1 MEEHVSNPDSA
12 TKQNRFSVITKYLRG
27 YKRYLVAGAIA
38 LILTNGLMLTIPYIS
53 KIVVDLLESDA
64 PLSDIGFWALAMIAL
79 SVAAGVFRFLTRRT
93 IIWMS
98 RKLEADLRGELV
110 AHLLTLSPSF
120 YDNNRTGDLM
130 VRVTSDIEAVR
141 MMVGPGIMHIANT
154 IITILITI
162 PMMIFLSPALTLYAL
177 APAIVLPFAVNKLG
191 NLVHQK
197 SVLIQEHFS
206 ELTATA
212 QENLAGI
219 RVVKAYRQEEQ
230 ESDNFGLMSEKY
242 RELNTAMGKL
252 QAVFYPMM
260 QMVGLLLTLVV
271 LFAGGMLVVKGSIPL
286 GTIVAFLAY
295 LSMLLWPLIAVG
307 WVVSLYQR
315 GTASLAR
322 INRIL
327 FTPAAIKDSGEKLR
341 NDRIKGKIEFRNLRF
356 SYDGEPVL
364 TDITLTINPGQTVG
378 LLGMTGSGKTTLVS
392 LLSRLYTVDRG
403 AIAIDDVD
411 INDWRLESLRSQ
423 IGFATQEPFLF
434 SDTVR
439 ANIAFGRDKD
449 NEEEIIRGAEIAALA
464 DDINSFPK
472 GYKTVVGE
480 RGITLSGGQK
490 QRTAIARA
498 LLIKPAILI
507 LDDAT
512 SSVDTETEHKINER
526 IHAHSKELTT
536 LIISHRVS
544 SVKDADLILFLE
556 EGRIVERGRHDQLMQ
571 LDGRYAALYRS
582 QLLAMELE
590 AL

>member
-1 MEEHVSNPDSA
+1 VSDLDSA
-12 TKQNRFSVITKYLRG
+12 AKQNRFSVITKYLRR
-27 YKRYLVAGAIA
+27 YKRYLVAGAAA
-38 LILTNGLMLTIPYIS
+38 LVLTNGLMLTIPYIS
-53 KIVVDLLESDA
+53 KIVIDLLESGA
-64 PLSDIGFWALAMIAL
+64 PLSDVGVWALTMVAL

-110 AHLLTLSPSF
+110 EHLLKLSPSF

-154 IITILITI
+154 VITILITI
-162 PMMIFLSPALTLYAL
+162 PMMIVLSPALTLYAL
-177 APAIVLPFAVNKLG
+177 APAVVLPFAVNRLG
-191 NLVHQK
+191 NLVHKK
-197 SVLIQEHFS
+197 SVRIQEHFS

-230 ESDNFGLMSEKY
+230 ESDNFGRMSETY
-242 RELNTAMGKL
+242 RELNTDMGKL
-252 QAVFYPMM
+252 QAVFYPLM
-260 QMVGLLLTLVV
+260 QMIGLLLTLVV
-271 LFAGGMLVVKGSIPL
+271 LFAGGMLVVKGTIPL

-315 GTASLAR
+315 GTASLGR
-322 INRIL
+322 INGIL
-327 FTPAAIKDSGEKLR
+327 FTQPEIKDIGEELKD
-341 NDRIKGKIEFRNLRF
+341 DRISGKIEFRNLRF
-356 SYDGEPVL
+356 SYNDEPVL

-392 LLSRLYTVDRG
+392 LLARLYTVERG

-411 INDWRLESLRSQ
+411 INDWQLESLRSQ

-434 SDTVR
+434 SNTVK
-439 ANIAFGRDKD
+439 ANIAFGRNKD
-449 NEEEIIRGAEIAALA
+449 EEDEIVRGAEIAALA
-464 DDINSFPK
+464 SDINSFPK

-498 LLIKPAILI
+498 LLINPAILI

-512 SSVDTETEHKINER
+512 SSVDTETEHEINER
-526 IHAHSKELTT
+526 IRAHSKELTT

-544 SVKDADLILFLE
+544 SVKEADLILFLE
-556 EGRIVERGRHDQLMQ
+556 EGGIVERGRHDQLMQ
-571 LDGRYAALYRS
+571 LEGRYAALYRS